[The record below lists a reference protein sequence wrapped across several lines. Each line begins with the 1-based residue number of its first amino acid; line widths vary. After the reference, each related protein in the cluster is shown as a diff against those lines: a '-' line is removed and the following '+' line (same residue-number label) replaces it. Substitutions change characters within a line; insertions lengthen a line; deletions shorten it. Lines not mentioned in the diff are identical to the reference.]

1 MFIYFF
7 SFHLTSMF
15 FFFSLNACVSERLL
29 LNIEIYNTVY
39 IYILFEHLK
48 NAFKFERAAINHRRL
63 IVYAKVLQSN
73 TDIIF
78 IVSDTVRYVTK
89 DSGGCKHG
97 ISQ

>member
-1 MFIYFF
+1 M
-7 SFHLTSMF
+7 
-15 FFFSLNACVSERLL
+15 NACVLERLL

-39 IYILFEHLK
+39 ILFEHLR

-63 IVYAKVLQSN
+63 TVYAKVLQSN

-78 IVSDTVRYVTK
+78 IVSGTVRYVTK